1 MNQSN
6 KFSDKLF
13 SNLQVQLELKIG
25 EITTSINSVLGIK
38 PGDVLETEIK
48 LSESISL
55 LYEGN
60 EIANGI
66 LVERD
71 GCFAIQI
78 TSVNS

>member
-1 MNQSN
+1 MNKN
-6 KFSDKLF
+6 NDFSDKLF
-13 SNLQVQLELKIG
+13 SNLQVQLELKVG
-25 EITTSINSVLGIK
+25 EITTSVNSVLGIK
-38 PGDVLETEIK
+38 PGDVLETEMKI
-48 LSESISL
+48 SESISL

-78 TSVNS
+78 TRVNS